1 MYKNPILP
9 GFCPDPSICYANGT
23 YYIVTSTFEF
33 FPGVT
38 IWESED
44 LANWKYCSSVLTRT
58 DQLDLDK
65 SKNSQGLYAA
75 TIRYNKGRF
84 YMVTTNKYTHENF
97 ICHTDDIHG
106 EWSETS
112 FIYKT
117 GIDPSLLF
125 LEDGRCFY
133 CSNETING
141 VNRGIIGAFIDP
153 ETGKLQEEMSVLTK
167 GCGGHST
174 EGPHIYFI
182 DGYYYLII
190 AEGGTG
196 SGHHVCALRSKDIHG
211 PYEANPKNPI
221 LSHVD
226 RKGHPIQCTGHADI
240 LQRPDGSWIAVF
252 LAVRK
257 PKIRNYHLGRETFLA
272 PVTWKNGWPII
283 GNDGFVELEM
293 DIPGVNSVDV
303 NDYSVDFSK
312 DYKSYPYL
320 KVRVPKDE
328 CYIQDRRA
336 RTLTLIGEDRIS
348 KELGHPTLLAF
359 RQRGFY
365 DSMKVTLANCK
376 QDFFST
382 AGITVFLN
390 SDYHYRISVF
400 RGKETTEFRLI
411 RHIHDFEAETEFYA
425 EKTSY
430 CHYSTLE
437 IRATP
442 EEYYFYVNDQLLGKA
457 VTAGIAPNNTMNGAF
472 TGVLFALFAENGKAV
487 FNRGIELKNSRKH
500 TPIFIDIDGTL
511 LNSRKELT
519 ERTRDALVYAKN
531 RGYVIVLCSGRC
543 YDGLKGV
550 LDMLPFS
557 PWTATLNG
565 AYIRNDRGC
574 VVYQDC
580 IEHDVLDSLMDIG
593 SKTNSSNLYFFGE
606 HWGADNNKA
615 VYDSEYLVTHQE
627 GINEPL
633 KSVMKLH
640 PINKYLSTGTHKDC
654 LEFMRLAKEKFPDY
668 EIELSSPTY
677 VEFNTPGTSKGN
689 AVKIVSRILGVS
701 TKNAVCFGDYNNDM
715 SMFQVAGESVAMGNA
730 VPEIKKIAKYITES
744 NDNDGL
750 AIWIEENL

>member
-9 GFCPDPSICYANGT
+9 GFCPDPSICYAEGT

-38 IWESED
+38 IWESDD
-44 LANWKYCSSVLTRT
+44 LANWKYCSAVLTRT
-58 DQLDLDK
+58 DQLDLDR
-65 SKNSQGLYAA
+65 SRNSQGLYAA
-75 TIRYNKGRF
+75 SIRYNRGRF

-112 FIYKT
+112 FIYRT

-141 VNRGIIGAFIDP
+141 LNRGIIGAFIDP
-153 ETGKLQEEMSVLTK
+153 DTGELQEEMRVLSK

-174 EGPHIYFI
+174 EAPHIYFV

-196 SGHHVCALRSKDIHG
+196 QGHHVCALRSRDIHG
-211 PYEANPKNPI
+211 PYEANPGNPI

-226 RKGHPIQCTGHADI
+226 RKGHPIQCTGHAD
-240 LQRPDGSWIAVF
+240 LLKRPDGSWIAVF

-257 PKIRNYHLGRETFLA
+257 PKIRNYHLGRESFLA
-272 PVTWKNGWPII
+272 PVTWKDGWPVI
-283 GNDGFVELEM
+283 GNDGLVELEM
-293 DIPGVNSVDV
+293 DIPGLISENSD
-303 NDYSVDFSK
+303 DYSVDFAN
-312 DYKSYPYL
+312 DYKRYPYL

-328 CYIQDRRA
+328 CYIQDRKE
-336 RTLTLIGEDRIS
+336 RTLTLVGEDEIS
-348 KELGHPTLLAF
+348 RNLGHPTLLAF

-365 DSMKVTLANCK
+365 DSMKVSLALGS
-376 QDFFST
+376 QDEKT
-382 AGITVFLN
+382 DAGITAFLN
-390 SDYHYRISVF
+390 SDYHYRISAHRNGDIRTF
-400 RGKETTEFRLI
+400 QLI
-411 RHIHDFEAETEFYA
+411 RHIHDFEAITEVLI
-425 EKTSY
+425 EKEAAS
-430 CHYSTLE
+430 CIDELE

-442 EEYYFYVNDQLLGKA
+442 EEYYFYVSRRLLGKA

-472 TGVLFALFAENGKAV
+472 TGVLFALFSEHGRATFQG
-487 FNRGIELKNSRKH
+487 GIEFRSREN

-519 ERTRDALVYAKN
+519 ERTREALVYAKS

-550 LDMLPFS
+550 LEQLPFS

-565 AYIRNDRGC
+565 AYIRDDMGRVVHQDTIGTEVLASLQEIGKRTGC
-574 VVYQDC
+574 
-580 IEHDVLDSLMDIG
+580 HS
-593 SKTNSSNLYFFGE
+593 LYFFGE
-606 HWGADNNKA
+606 HWGADNNRA
-615 VYDSEYLVTHQE
+615 IYDSEFLVTHQD

-633 KSVMKLH
+633 EEVMRTNR
-640 PINKYLSTGTHKDC
+640 INKYLSTGTHEEC
-654 LEFMRLAKEKFPDY
+654 LEFMHLAKEEFPAY

-677 VEFNTPGTSKGN
+677 VEVNTPTTTKGK
-689 AVKIVSRILGVS
+689 AVKIVSRLLGVS
-701 TKNAVCFGDYNNDM
+701 TERAICFGDYYNDM
-715 SMFQVAGESVAMGNA
+715 TMFQIAGESVAMENA
-730 VPEIKKIAKYITES
+730 VAEIRKAAKYTTES